1 MSGSIAPIH
10 PGEVLREEFLEPINL
25 AVESLAHAVG
35 VPLDDISELVLE
47 RRGLTGELAL
57 RLAAYFETT
66 PEFWLN
72 LQSHFDLETA
82 RDRLG
87 PEIDS
92 LPRRDRTR

>member
-1 MSGSIAPIH
+1 MPASFAPIH
-10 PGEVLREEFLEPINL
+10 PGEVLLEEYL
-25 AVESLAHAVG
+25 
-35 VPLDDISELVLE
+35 VPLALSQAALARALGVDARHINEVVLE